1 MKTKQ
6 WTAVILCMSV
16 LVTGVM
22 SISGC
27 GTKVQAANLM
37 EGIAAKPVSGKAA
50 DDAFKNSSADFA
62 IKLFQ
67 QTRDDNKNSLI
78 SPLSV
83 MLALSMT
90 ANGANGETLAQMEA
104 LLGGDIPM
112 ETLNEYLYSYIKALP
127 SEKTAKLNITNSIWF
142 KDNGFTAEKAFLQKN
157 ADYYG
162 AEAYK
167 SAFDRKTLRDINNR
181 VKKNTDGMIEKIID
195 DFDPSAVM
203 YLINTVLFDAEW
215 ENIYKKD
222 EVRDGTFTALDGTKK
237 TVPMMYSE
245 EHSYLDD
252 GKATGFI
259 KPYKNGYSFVAL
271 LPNEGVSLDDYAA
284 SMTGK
289 SYIDTIKNAKDV
301 PVETIIP
308 KFSYDYDIE
317 MSGALKAL
325 GITLPFDP
333 TKADFS
339 ALGSSGN
346 GNIFISR
353 VLHKAYIAVDEK
365 GTKAGAATA
374 VEIKETAVAVD
385 IYSVTLDR
393 PFVYAVIDDAYGLP
407 IFIGAVTDI
416 GKYCRICSDL
426 NSCNRLYLFARP
438 IRHNRQLAVY

>member
-1 MKTKQ
+1 MKTKR
-6 WTAVILCMSV
+6 WMSVILCLSV
-16 LVTGVM
+16 LATGVM
-22 SISGC
+22 SLSGC
-27 GTKVQAANLM
+27 ETKVQAANLM
-37 EGIAAKPVSGKAA
+37 EGVTAKTVSGKAA

-67 QTRDDNKNSLI
+67 QTRDGNKNSLI

-90 ANGANGETLAQMEA
+90 ANGAKGETLAQMEA

-112 ETLNEYLYSYIKALP
+112 ETLNEYLYSYIKTLP
-127 SEKTAKLNITNSIWF
+127 SEKTAKLNIANSIWF
-142 KDNGFTAEKAFLQKN
+142 GDNGFKAEKAFLQKN

-167 SAFDRKTLRDINNR
+167 SAFDEKTLRDINNW
-181 VKKNTDGMIEKIID
+181 VKKNTDGKIEKIID
-195 DFDPSAVM
+195 NIDSDSVM

-222 EVRDGTFTALDGTKK
+222 EIRDGTFTALDGTKK

-259 KPYKNGYSFVAL
+259 KPYKSGYSFVAL
-271 LPNEGVSLDDYAA
+271 LPNEDVSLSDYVA
-284 SMTGK
+284 SMSGK
-289 SYIDTIKNAKDV
+289 SFIDTIKNAKDV
-301 PVETIIP
+301 RVKAAIP

-317 MSGALKAL
+317 MGGALKAL
-325 GITLPFDP
+325 GMTNPFEP
-333 TKADFS
+333 SKADFS
-339 ALGSSGN
+339 ALGSSDN

-374 VEIKETAVAVD
+374 VEIKETGVAVG

-393 PFVYAVIDDAYGLP
+393 PFVYAVIDDATGLP
-407 IFIGAVTDI
+407 VFIGTVTDI
-416 GKYCRICSDL
+416 GK
-426 NSCNRLYLFARP
+426 
-438 IRHNRQLAVY
+438 

>member
-1 MKTKQ
+1 
-6 WTAVILCMSV
+6 
-16 LVTGVM
+16 
-22 SISGC
+22 
-27 GTKVQAANLM
+27 
-37 EGIAAKPVSGKAA
+37 
-50 DDAFKNSSADFA
+50 
-62 IKLFQ
+62 
-67 QTRDDNKNSLI
+67 
-78 SPLSV
+78 
-83 MLALSMT
+83 MLALSVT
-90 ANGANGETLAQMEA
+90 ANGAKGETLVQMET

-112 ETLNEYLYSYIKALP
+112 ETLNEYLYSYIKTLP
-127 SEKTAKLNITNSIWF
+127 SEKTSKLNIANSVWF
-142 KDNGFTAEKAFLQKN
+142 RDNGFTAEKAFLQKN

-162 AEAYK
+162 AAAYK
-167 SAFDRKTLRDINNR
+167 SPFDGKTLRDINNR
-181 VKKNTDGMIEKIID
+181 VKKNTDGKIEKIID
-195 DFDPSAVM
+195 SIDSDAVM

-222 EVRDGTFTALDGTKK
+222 EVGDGAFTAIDSTKK

-271 LPNEGVSLDDYAA
+271 LPNEGVSLGDYAA

-289 SYIDTIKNAKDV
+289 SCIDTIKNAKDV

-325 GITLPFDP
+325 GMTKPFDAE
-333 TKADFS
+333 KADFS

-374 VEIKETAVAVD
+374 VETKETAVAVD

-393 PFVYAVIDDAYGLP
+393 PFIYAVTDNATGLP
-407 IFIGAVTDI
+407 VFIGTVTDI
-416 GKYCRICSDL
+416 GK
-426 NSCNRLYLFARP
+426 
-438 IRHNRQLAVY
+438 